1 MLSFRIENGKL
12 KATSEPVPKLSRGW
26 ALVRVRLVGICN
38 TDVELLH
45 GYYNFQ
51 GVPGHEFVGTVE
63 KLRGVSAGEKKKWL
77 GRRVCGEINI
87 SCKAL
92 GRRPTCDFCRRGL
105 KTHCARRTVLGI
117 IGHPGAYAEYL
128 TLPLE
133 NLHRVPESV
142 SDERAVFVEP
152 LAAACEILEQIDVR
166 KIREAAVLGDGK
178 LAQLIARVLHTA
190 IPSVLMYGKH
200 DQKLALARRAGITTK
215 KVRGDSGDLNRVAR
229 KYRLVVE
236 ATGSPTGLA
245 LAQLMT
251 EPRGT
256 LVLKSTFH
264 RTAPV
269 ETWPIV
275 VKELTVVGSRCGP
288 FDEAIALLRA
298 HKMDPSPLITRVFP
312 LEKAPEAIAYAQRPG
327 IMKVLLSS

>member
-12 KATSEPVPKLSRGW
+12 KATSGPVPKLRRGW
-26 ALVRVRLVGICN
+26 GLVRVRLVGICN

-63 KLRGVSAGEKKKWL
+63 KLRGVSPGEKKKWL

-92 GRRPTCDFCRRGL
+92 GRRPICDFCQRGL

>member
-12 KATSEPVPKLSRGW
+12 KATSGPVPKLRRGW

-45 GYYNFQ
+45 GYYNFR